1 MKIIFR
7 FVEIKMISDLIFN
20 NIDLLIDLVLAFI
33 TMSLGLNLT
42 RSDFNKL
49 FINPKS
55 LTIGLASQMLL
66 LPLFAFVLISF
77 ADFSPATKVGFVI
90 ISLCPGGVT
99 SNLVSFLLKGNVA
112 LSISLTVINGLL
124 CMITIPILTNL
135 ALYYFFNKST
145 DINLPIF
152 STISHIALV
161 TLLPAMLGLFI
172 RGRMPDLAKKIIPFL
187 KYILPLLLL
196 TVFLVKIFA
205 PEEKGGIMLTRV
217 EFINQGYWVLI
228 LNFLSMLLGYFVSS
242 VFKIEFR
249 NKITVIIEVGLQNTA
264 LALLISGNILKNIE
278 MQKPAMVYAVLTFLS
293 TLFFAWIIK
302 FAALKFKK
310 LSQ

>member
-1 MKIIFR
+1 
-7 FVEIKMISDLIFN
+7 MISDLIFN

-55 LTIGLASQMLL
+55 LTIGLVAQMLL
-66 LPLFAFVLISF
+66 LPLLAFILMGFSN
-77 ADFSPATKVGFVI
+77 FSPATKVGFVI

-135 ALYYFFNKST
+135 SLYYFFHKST
-145 DINLPIF
+145 EINLPVF

-161 TLLPAMLGLFI
+161 TLIPAMIGLFI

-187 KYILPLLLL
+187 RYLLPLLLL

-205 PEEKGGIMLTRV
+205 PEEKGGIMLTRT
-217 EFINQGYWVLI
+217 ELYEQGYWVLI
-228 LNFLSMLLGYFVSS
+228 LNFFSMLLGYFTATL
-242 VFKIEFR
+242 FKVEFR
-249 NKITVIIEVGLQNTA
+249 NKITIIIEVGLQNTA
-264 LALLISGNILKNIE
+264 LALLVSGNILKNAE
-278 MQKPAMVYAVLTFLS
+278 MQKPAMVYAILTFLS
-293 TLFFAWIIK
+293 TLFFAWLIK
-302 FAALKFKK
+302 KTVIVFKSK
-310 LSQ
+310 KA